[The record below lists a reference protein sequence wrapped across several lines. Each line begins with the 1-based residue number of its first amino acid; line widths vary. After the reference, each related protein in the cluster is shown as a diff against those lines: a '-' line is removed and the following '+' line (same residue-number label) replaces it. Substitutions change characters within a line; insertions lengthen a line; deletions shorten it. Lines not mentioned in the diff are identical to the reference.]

1 MSNLTNQ
8 AYRKS
13 RGTNKPFS
21 ASEEQ
26 VKAIWNEQ
34 IRKEKYQYRKPN
46 PALEAAP
53 KG

>member
-1 MSNLTNQ
+1 MPNMTND

-21 ASEEQ
+21 GSQEQ
-26 VKAIWNEQ
+26 AKAIWNEQ
-34 IRKEKYQYRKPN
+34 IREEKFQYRKPN
-46 PALEAAP
+46 LSPVAAP

>member
-1 MSNLTNQ
+1 MSNLTNY
-8 AYRKS
+8 AYRKL

-26 VKAIWNEQ
+26 AKVVWNEQ
-34 IRKEKYQYRKPN
+34 IREEEYQYRKPN
-46 PALEAAP
+46 PAPEAAP

>member
-1 MSNLTNQ
+1 MSNLTNY

-26 VKAIWNEQ
+26 VRAIWNDQ
-34 IRKEKYQYRKPN
+34 IRKEKYSYRKPN
-46 PALEAAP
+46 PAPEAAP